1 MDITFNNEGLIPA
14 IIQDQETNK
23 VLMLSYMN
31 KASLK
36 QTIETKKVT
45 FFSRKK
51 ERLWIKGETSGNFL
65 KLVSVSNDC
74 DNDALL
80 VKVNPMGPTCHK
92 GTDTCWRESN
102 IQEFGNINIFLA
114 NNIES
119 LDGLENVMITN
130 NVNIS
135 SNIGLLDFCA
145 LQNLIVN
152 GSFNDITISGNAF
165 DPTIQ
170 DIIDGNCSN

>member
-23 VLMLSYMN
+23 VLMLGYMN

-92 GTDTCWRESN
+92 GTDTW
-102 IQEFGNINIFLA
+102 
-114 NNIES
+114 
-119 LDGLENVMITN
+119 
-130 NVNIS
+130 
-135 SNIGLLDFCA
+135 
-145 LQNLIVN
+145 
-152 GSFNDITISGNAF
+152 
-165 DPTIQ
+165 
-170 DIIDGNCSN
+170 